1 MKKKVKKPNHRPKP
15 KAIKNPASPW
25 HKYRTPAPRASETE
39 IIIPPPVADVDALA
53 DEVEELES
61 DPDTEPPEETDE
73 EQRC

>member
-39 IIIPPPVADVDALA
+39 IIIPPPVSDDLDELAAEIEQREMDADA
-53 DEVEELES
+53 E
-61 DPDTEPPEETDE
+61 PEEEGDE
-73 EQRC
+73 